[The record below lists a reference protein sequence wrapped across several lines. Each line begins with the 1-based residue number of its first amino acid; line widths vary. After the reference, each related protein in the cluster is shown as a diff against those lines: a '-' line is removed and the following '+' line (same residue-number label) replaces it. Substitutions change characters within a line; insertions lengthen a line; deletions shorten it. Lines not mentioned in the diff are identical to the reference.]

1 MNTQPLPVRLVRLRF
16 PAITSVLLPLA
27 VAALASVPAVA
38 GQAQFDVMIYVNA
51 AQTRPQTGVCDST
64 NTVDGPTLVC
74 KARPVTEIAT
84 TLPPVSEIL
93 APANQV
99 SEPSVV
105 VTNPPPSSGGTSP
118 AASPTAASQTAK
130 SRAVY
135 EGAYRVTSA
144 VTGAVGS
151 VDIYTS
157 AGMSTAFRLV
167 SWADREY
174 IEMTVRW

>member
-1 MNTQPLPVRLVRLRF
+1 MNTQPLPVRLVRLRS
-16 PAITSVLLPLA
+16 PAITEVLLPLA

-38 GQAQFDVMIYVNA
+38 AQAQFDVMINVSA

-64 NTVDGPTLVC
+64 NTVGGPTLVC
-74 KARPVTEIAT
+74 KARPVADIAT
-84 TLPPVSEIL
+84 TLPPVSEVRP
-93 APANQV
+93 PANQV
-99 SEPSVV
+99 SEPSAV
-105 VTNPPPSSGGTSP
+105 VTSLPPSSGGNSP
-118 AASPTAASQTAK
+118 AASSKAASQTAK

-135 EGAYRVTSA
+135 EGAYRFTSA
-144 VTGAVGS
+144 ATGAVGS

>member
-1 MNTQPLPVRLVRLRF
+1 MNTQLLPVRLVRLPS
-16 PAITSVLLPLA
+16 PAIAAVLLPLA
-27 VAALASVPAVA
+27 VAALASAPAVA
-38 GQAQFDVMIYVNA
+38 AQAQFDVMINVSA

-64 NTVDGPTLVC
+64 NTIDGPTLVC
-74 KARPVTEIAT
+74 KARPVAEIPT
-84 TLPPVSEIL
+84 TLPPVSEIPT
-93 APANQV
+93 PAKQA
-99 SEPSVV
+99 SEPSAVV
-105 VTNPPPSSGGTSP
+105 ASPAPSSGGNSIAASP
-118 AASPTAASQTAK
+118 AATSQTAK

-135 EGAYRVTSA
+135 EGAYRFTSA